1 MIVSLL
7 EDGFVTVVLTDLSL
21 TFLLLILTEPP
32 PHPPRPLYS
41 NLEWTS
47 WTSGTPD

>member
-1 MIVSLL
+1 MIVSLR
-7 EDGFVTVVLTDLSL
+7 EDCFVTVVLTDLSL
-21 TFLLLILTEPP
+21 AFLLIILTEP
-32 PHPPRPLYS
+32 PPRPLYS